1 MVSLQDIT
9 KKLKK
14 ENAGQIKK
22 KIKLSEV
29 GNRLVEE
36 NAYFIRVA
44 DRQIKAD
51 IPQRKKMASIEKQQD
66 SLK

>member
-51 IPQRKKMASIEKQQD
+51 IPQRKKMASIEKQQE
-66 SLK
+66 S